1 MNKLAATLGLAL
13 LGLSVGFAGTASAK
27 HWRYRSLNADAQ
39 APSPGQINQVPRRPG
54 DNGIRCIR
62 APCNLTRQDGQVK
75 IDRSLAGQVPAPGR
89 INGVPPAQPRSS
101 VNRDGRRRA
110 VEQRGG
116 Q

>member
-1 MNKLAATLGLAL
+1 MNKLATTLGLAL

-27 HWRYRSLNADAQ
+27 NWRYRSLNAGAQ
-39 APSPGQINQVPRRPG
+39 APSPGRINQVPRRPG
-54 DNGIRCIR
+54 DNGTRCIH

-75 IDRSLAGQVPAPGR
+75 IDRSQAAPAPSR
-89 INGVPPAQPRSS
+89 IGGVPIQPQSS
-101 VNRDGRRRA
+101 VSRDGRRRA